1 MRTSLAC
8 GFVLAIA
15 AMTAGC
21 ASAPAS
27 GQPTSPPPSGISAK
41 PSSSSS
47 TASPSPSPSMPDV
60 PVGLPVM
67 PGADPAEPDPGVMAG
82 WLVDAVGPDVYRFYL
97 DALPAA
103 GFAVT
108 DRFPGGNVAVIRFTT
123 PDGITLDLSLVG
135 EGEGSLRT
143 RIELRPPEG
152 P

>member
-1 MRTSLAC
+1 MRRSLAS
-8 GFVLAIA
+8 GLALAIA

-21 ASAPAS
+21 GSAPAS
-27 GQPTSPPPSGISAK
+27 GPTSVPASDVTANPSIPSA
-41 PSSSSS
+41 
-47 TASPSPSPSMPDV
+47 TASPSPIPSMPEV

-67 PGADPAEPDPGVMAG
+67 PGADPVEPDPGVMAR
-82 WLVDAVGPDVYRFYL
+82 WQVDAIGPDVYRFYL

-108 DRFPGGNVAVIRFTT
+108 DRFPGGNAAVIRFTT
-123 PDGITLDLSLVG
+123 SDGITLDLSLIG
-135 EGEGSLRT
+135 EGEGSSRT